1 MEISPVKVPFAERT
15 GGPGMRVILK
25 FCAPGPGME
34 ISRKW
39 EISRIFPGIQ
49 EKIDQANRNTKGSVS
64 AVLVI
69 VKL

>member
-1 MEISPVKVPFAERT
+1 MLSVSKFLYDFSYFTFHT
-15 GGPGMRVILK
+15 GTDLPRPTV
-25 FCAPGPGME
+25 PGME

>member
-1 MEISPVKVPFAERT
+1 
-15 GGPGMRVILK
+15 
-25 FCAPGPGME
+25 PGME

>member
-1 MEISPVKVPFAERT
+1 MKLNEKKAFFFREGPGMEISRKW
-15 GGPGMRVILK
+15 
-25 FCAPGPGME
+25 PGME

>member
-1 MEISPVKVPFAERT
+1 MSWIDELSEFFLFDDRSPQALR
-15 GGPGMRVILK
+15 
-25 FCAPGPGME
+25 PGME

>member
-1 MEISPVKVPFAERT
+1 MQNNSTRKKMSSHA
-15 GGPGMRVILK
+15 GS
-25 FCAPGPGME
+25 GPGME